1 MTAHPSLQ
9 KYTVWG
15 LDPIQLHARFW
26 ASRGV
31 QIVRPGELTEI
42 VPHAELFLLLDP
54 RMLTV
59 FRLAAILDTLSWL
72 EPELTTVRVRDAA
85 REGYREHVVT
95 NASGRFVRFKRVYH
109 GSDPRMA
116 RVGLTSDRELA
127 RLWQGTL
134 DAKAGWAQLR
144 RYVRKSARY
153 TATLKGRV
161 FDATHPEEIAGFTR
175 ELLQQWTRPDATVS
189 RVRQVGDR
197 IWADDSAKVAPGPGI
212 RGPLWIGAGR
222 DLAAGATAIGPS
234 VMWDAPGQRP
244 EDKGIKWLELEPLSQ
259 PIPQIARRKLA
270 PSRGIKRAFDI
281 AFSLV
286 ALFFTL
292 PLYPIL
298 AAAIVIEDGFPVFF
312 RHRRETMG
320 GQEFGCLKFRSMRND
335 AEKMKAQL
343 VGKNQADGPQFF
355 MKDDPRNTRVGKLLR
370 DLQLDELPQFINV
383 LRGDMSVVGPR
394 PSPFKE
400 NQYCPPWRE
409 ARLSVRPGLTGL
421 WQISRT
427 RAEGT
432 DFQEWIKFDIEYV
445 ERQSFFFDLWII
457 WRTVAMLV
465 RRLTRS

>member
-1 MTAHPSLQ
+1 MTAHPILQ
-9 KYTVWG
+9 KHTVWG

-72 EPELTTVRVRDAA
+72 EPELTAVRVRDDA
-85 REGYREHVVT
+85 RDGYRERVVT
-95 NASGRFVRFKRVYH
+95 NQAGRFVRFQRVYH

-116 RVGLTSDRELA
+116 RVGLTADRELA
-127 RLWQGTL
+127 RLWQGSL
-134 DAKAGWAQLR
+134 DAKTGWAQLR
-144 RYVRKSARY
+144 KFVRKSARY
-153 TATLKGRV
+153 TTTLRGKV

-175 ELLQQWTRPDATVS
+175 ELLHRWTRPDATVS
-189 RVRQVGDR
+189 RVRRITDR
-197 IWADDSAKVAPGPGI
+197 VWADESAKVLPGPGV

-222 DLAAGATAIGPS
+222 ELPADATAIGPS
-234 VMWDAPGQRP
+234 VMWDAPGQKP
-244 EDKGIKWLELEPLSQ
+244 EAKGIRWLELEPLSQ
-259 PIPQIARRKLA
+259 PIPQLPRQSIA
-270 PSRGIKRAFDI
+270 PSRRVKRGFDI
-281 AFSLV
+281 VFSLF
-286 ALFFTL
+286 ALLMTL
-292 PLYPIL
+292 PAYPII
-298 AAAIVIEDGFPVFF
+298 AAAIVIEDGFPIFF
-312 RHRRETMG
+312 RHKRESLG
-320 GQEFGCLKFRSMRND
+320 GREFGCIKFRSMRND
-335 AEKMKAQL
+335 AEKMKAEL

-355 MKDDPRNTRVGKLLR
+355 MKNDPRNTRVGKLLR

-432 DFQEWIKFDIEYV
+432 DFQEWIKYDIEYV

-457 WRTVAMLV
+457 WRTFTMLL
-465 RRLTRS
+465 RRLTQ